1 MIYDIAGEVINK
13 RSESLLE
20 RYQIGLET
28 SMKDRDFASDC
39 FHLLHYKCH
48 KINLTCGGSYI
59 DSPDWIKN
67 KKATAT
73 VNDDGKCFQDAACH
87 TKFHRNWK
95 TSTSNVKN

>member
-1 MIYDIAGEVINK
+1 MHSNSDNIEIMICDIAGEVINK
-13 RSESLLE
+13 RFESLLE

-59 DSPDWIKN
+59 DSPDCIK
-67 KKATAT
+67 KQK
-73 VNDDGKCFQDAACH
+73 
-87 TKFHRNWK
+87 
-95 TSTSNVKN
+95 SNSDCQ